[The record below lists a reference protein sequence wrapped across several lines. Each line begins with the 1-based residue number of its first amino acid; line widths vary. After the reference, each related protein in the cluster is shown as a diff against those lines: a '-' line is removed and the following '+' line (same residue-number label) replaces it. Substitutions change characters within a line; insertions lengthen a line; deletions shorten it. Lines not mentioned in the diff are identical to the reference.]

1 VNAALNQ
8 IRILCGEM
16 PRMLRQIVED
26 AVMSQSDMKLVDSGE
41 GHDFAMAIKREHADV
56 VIVSKRAVDDPM
68 SYLQF
73 LLENPRLKVLVIKR
87 EGREAQLLEFRQI
100 PVAEVSPQGLVDA
113 IRAAVGS
120 GTSRSART
128 G

>member
-1 VNAALNQ
+1 
-8 IRILCGEM
+8 
-16 PRMLRQIVED
+16 
-26 AVMSQSDMKLVDSGE
+26 
-41 GHDFAMAIKREHADV
+41 
-56 VIVSKRAVDDPM
+56 M